1 MIIFFYWSQKENYQV
16 IFNEEIYKKNRN
28 RVRNMR
34 IGNEKNQENRKI
46 VNGEYENKKN
56 ENRKWKKS
64 G

>member
-1 MIIFFYWSQKENYQV
+1 
-16 IFNEEIYKKNRN
+16 
-28 RVRNMR
+28 MR